1 MGFTAG
7 LVSVLSSTQL
17 ISHHTKDKQLGGITL
32 TSSLL
37 YLSLAIHQR
46 NRIHQAYLLQQQS
59 LLLNSVVEPLPEPPL
74 PPRYV
79 LDKPSIV
86 ETVKDAWNED
96 IEGAVRWA
104 QGVEWGR
111 VREGM
116 EARAVGM
123 WRRAREGLKESP

>member
-7 LVSVLSSTQL
+7 L
-17 ISHHTKDKQLGGITL
+17 LGGITL
-32 TSSLL
+32 TSSVL

-46 NRIHQAYLLQQQS
+46 NRIHQASLLQQQF
-59 LLLNSVVEPLPEPPL
+59 LLLTSIVQRLPERPP

-104 QGVEWGR
+104 QGVKWER
-111 VREGM
+111 VREGL
-116 EARAVGM
+116 EARVVGM
-123 WRRAREGLKESP
+123 WRRAKEGMKESP

>member
-17 ISHHTKDKQLGGITL
+17 ISHHTKDKQFGGITL

-37 YLSLAIHQR
+37 YLSSPSTNEIVSTS
-46 NRIHQAYLLQQQS
+46 IPPPTTIPS
-59 LLLNSVVEPLPEPPL
+59 LELSRRASPRAAL

-96 IEGAVRWA
+96 IEGLYDGRRG
-104 QGVEWGR
+104 GVG
-111 VREGM
+111 
-116 EARAVGM
+116 
-123 WRRAREGLKESP
+123 